1 METLY
6 LTKDA
11 KLSREGSTLLVQAC
25 GDSKRRIPI
34 AGLQHVIVTGEAG
47 MTTSLL
53 NLLGR
58 AGVRVSILDWYG
70 NVTGTFEPAG
80 SPSSGRVHLAQ
91 ANHALD
97 DEKKMHLARAFVS
110 GAIGNMITNLRY
122 RSYRGNRDLGESIA
136 KLQDMSQSL
145 KTAQSTA
152 ELMGF
157 EGNARGWYYQSWA
170 VIDKRLDFTPRRRR
184 PPNNPVNC
192 LISWF
197 NGLAYAMARNEIG
210 KTHLDDSIS
219 FLHSPRDAR
228 HSLGLDLSEIFKPA
242 ICDTLVFEVVLRDR
256 LRANWFHQEEGVCRL
271 TPSGK
276 QATIKAWV
284 SKTETISDGRAS
296 LRGLVRD
303 QAFALE
309 RHFLSIEPFQPWQR
323 KV

>member
-6 LTKDA
+6 LTKEA
-11 KLSREGSTLLVQAC
+11 RLSREGSTLLVR
-25 GDSKRRIPI
+25 GSEDSKRRIPI
-34 AGLQHVIVTGEAG
+34 AGLQHVIVAGEAG

-80 SPSSGRVHLAQ
+80 SPSSGRIHLAQ
-91 ANHALD
+91 ANHALND
-97 DEKKMHLARAFVS
+97 DKKMRLARAFVS
-110 GAIGNMITNLRY
+110 GAIGNMIVNLRY
-122 RSYRGNRDLGESIA
+122 RSYRGNNDLDKFIA
-136 KLQDMSQSL
+136 KLQDMAHRL
-145 KTAQSTA
+145 ETARSVA

-157 EGNARGWYYQSWA
+157 EGNARSWYYQSWA
-170 VIDKRLDFTPRRRR
+170 VIDERLDFTPRRRR
-184 PPNNPVNC
+184 PPNNPINC

-219 FLHSPRDAR
+219 FLHSPKDAR
-228 HSLGLDLSEIFKPA
+228 HSLALDLSEIFKPA
-242 ICDTLVFEVVLRDR
+242 ICDTILFEIVLRDR
-256 LRANWFHQEEGVCRL
+256 LGADWFHQEEGVCRL
-271 TPSGK
+271 SSSGR
-276 QATIKAWV
+276 QAAIKAWV
-284 SKTETISDGRAS
+284 SKTETTSDGRAP
-296 LRGLVRD
+296 LRGFVRD